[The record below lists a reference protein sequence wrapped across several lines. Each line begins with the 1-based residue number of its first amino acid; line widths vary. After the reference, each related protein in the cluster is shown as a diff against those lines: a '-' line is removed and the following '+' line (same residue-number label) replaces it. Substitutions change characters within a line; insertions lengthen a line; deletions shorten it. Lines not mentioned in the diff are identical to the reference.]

1 MKLPRKRLIISL
13 VLLLLFALILG
24 GEAFFSKKV
33 LEERRTIDEMR
44 RREAILNRD
53 VLDKTRLIKAYK
65 EALSAIEE
73 YKITL
78 PEDEVSFYSAVE
90 RELAKNGIKVNSI
103 KPGGGSGN
111 LKAINVNFEGSY
123 YAVLNVFADWRSMGV
138 AVRMVSASL
147 QKDNEIEGYVRGTV
161 TLESTFPKGGEGR

>member
-1 MKLPRKRLIISL
+1 
-13 VLLLLFALILG
+13 
-24 GEAFFSKKV
+24 
-33 LEERRTIDEMR
+33 
-44 RREAILNRD
+44 
-53 VLDKTRLIKAYK
+53 LIKAYK
-65 EALSAIEE
+65 EALSTIDE

-103 KPGGGSGN
+103 KPGKGSKD
-111 LKAINVNFEGSY
+111 LKAINVNFEGPY

-161 TLESTFPKGGEGR
+161 TLESAFPKGGEGQ

>member
-1 MKLPRKRLIISL
+1 MKLPRKRLVISL

-44 RREAILNRD
+44 RREAILSRD
-53 VLDKTRLIKAYK
+53 VMDKTRLIKAYK
-65 EALSAIEE
+65 EALSTIDE

-103 KPGGGSGN
+103 KPGKGSKD
-111 LKAINVNFEGSY
+111 LKAINVNFEGPY

-161 TLESTFPKGGEGR
+161 TLESAFPKGGEGQ